1 MPKVIVNNIKELDKF
16 TKSFENVLKL
26 YRLVAFKG
34 QLGAGKTTLIKA
46 LCEKLKVEDIVS
58 SPSFAIVNE
67 YFSEIIGTIF
77 HFDFYRIENE
87 NEILDI
93 GFEDYLTQN
102 ALILMEWPEKIPN
115 LLPPDTLIVNI
126 NVLTDN
132 SRLVEW

>member
-16 TKSFENVLKL
+16 TKSFENILKL

-87 NEILDI
+87 NEILEISEEGKVIFDI
-93 GFEDYLTQN
+93 KPYEIKT
-102 ALILMEWPEKIPN
+102 IKI
-115 LLPPDTLIVNI
+115 IF
-126 NVLTDN
+126 
-132 SRLVEW
+132 

>member
-16 TKSFENVLKL
+16 TKSFENILKL